1 MWVFIIAIILYVMFR
16 FFRDIEKQKRKIETE
31 GGMRVKYNTLVNYF
45 LTGHQNC
52 KVHQETADSI
62 LIGAISYGGQTS
74 FELVQTFGSITIV
87 WRSESPLFGKHK
99 LEWQFPEYTNQEKI
113 INQINSELEDYHA
126 DNLQMNI

>member
-16 FFRDIEKQKRKIETE
+16 FFRDVEKQKRKIEIE
-31 GGMRVKYNTLVNYF
+31 GGMRVKYSTLVNYF

-62 LIGAISYGGQTS
+62 LVGAISYGSQTS

-87 WRSESPLFGKHK
+87 WRSETPMFGNHK

-113 INQINSELEDYHA
+113 INQINSELEDYYA